1 MQGKGDF
8 LVGDYKVQPTHNK
21 IRLNDQE
28 FHVEPKIMQVLCYL
42 VEHAQQVLSK
52 QQILDA
58 LWPGQTIGQD
68 VITRAIFELR
78 KIFSDSAKSPK
89 FISTISRKG
98 YCFIHPVRY
107 TETNNL
113 TGEHVAM
120 LPSRNRINAVF
131 MVSGGFLL
139 LAIIATLLAFSD
151 KEELQ
156 QFDVETSL
164 ISHQSKGISSPVI
177 SPAGDRIVYV
187 ASNNNGYALTES
199 TMGTQNTKPLHTSK
213 TLLVSP
219 VWLNEHEVI
228 FAQCEGSECRT
239 NQLHL
244 THNIVTEKGFQD
256 KFIRRLSIN
265 TEKTQL
271 LVESGAIGDR
281 QFTLL
286 NTNDYQ
292 PIDIPSFKG
301 ARLAVFDAELPLVY
315 FLSYTDRGF
324 ITFNSYNVES
334 GQHQTLDFKVD
345 TVFSIAPKAKGQIW
359 VSGRRDGQASIW
371 LFDVGANEFHK
382 VLDASPG
389 EVFTELNYHLPTNQ
403 LAYKSV
409 ERNIDIGQVDA
420 PFTIDNINSGMID
433 MNAVYLERRE
443 ELVFASNRTGFY
455 ELWRSKQGAIEK
467 ITNLKTNVI
476 DRPIY
481 SPAQDKLAFT
491 SATLNKSVLRVL
503 NIENGEIELEHKMP
517 KKAFLL
523 SWDSDK
529 NGLYYSAANE
539 GSYTIYFFSFEQQ
552 SSTPVALNAGVL
564 MHNTQNSE
572 RYFGNM
578 LTANL
583 MKETSDGSISAVYQL
598 PFSAIPLSP
607 HQATVIEKNFFYVD
621 NSNVGRVVTQV
632 EIDNPKP
639 ELVLN
644 LPQSAFVTHIGKGE
658 KPYAIYDLLVVDKQ
672 QLVLSTIN
680 GTLTE

>member
-1 MQGKGDF
+1 MEGKSDF
-8 LVGDYKVQPTHNK
+8 LVGDYNVQPTHNK

-42 VEHAQQVLSK
+42 VEHAQQVISK

-98 YCFIHPVRY
+98 YCFIHPVEF
-107 TETNNL
+107 TD
-113 TGEHVAM
+113 AM
-120 LPSRNRINAVF
+120 QSIDEQTSLHSSSNHINAL
-131 MVSGGFLL
+131 FLTTFCVL
-139 LAIIATLLAFSD
+139 LFATIFIVLVWPDS
-151 KEELQ
+151 EETH
-156 QFDVETSL
+156 QFNVETSL
-164 ISHQSKGISSPVI
+164 ISHQSKGVSSPAI
-177 SPAGDRIVYV
+177 SPSGDRLIYV
-187 ASNNNGYALTES
+187 ASNADGFTLTQS
-199 TMGTQNTKPLHTSK
+199 TVGTQNARSLFTSK

-219 VWLNEHEVI
+219 VWLSEDEVI
-228 FAQCEGSECRT
+228 FAQCEGSDCKV

-244 THNIVTEKGFQD
+244 SSNTMTEKGYQD
-256 KFIRRLSIN
+256 KFIRRLSTHSDN
-265 TEKTQL
+265 TQL
-271 LVESGAIGDR
+271 LVESGAVGDR

-286 NTNDYQ
+286 NTKDYR
-292 PIDIPSFKG
+292 PIEVPSFNG
-301 ARLAVFDAELPLVY
+301 AHLAVFDTELPLIY
-315 FLSYTDRGF
+315 FLNYTDRGF
-324 ITFNSYNVES
+324 ITFNSYNVDA

-345 TVFSIAPKAKGQIW
+345 TVFSIAPKAKGQLW

-371 LFDVGANEFHK
+371 QFDVGTNEFHK

-389 EVFTELNYHLPTNQ
+389 EVFTELNYHQSTNQ

-409 ERNIDIGQVDA
+409 ERNIDIGQVGA
-420 PFTIDNINSGMID
+420 PFTVDGINSGMID
-433 MNAVYLERRE
+433 MNAVYLEERN

-455 ELWRSKQGAIEK
+455 ELWKAKKGAIEK

-481 SPAQDKLAFT
+481 SPSQDRLAFT

-503 NIENGEIELEHKMP
+503 NLENGEIELEHKMP

-539 GSYTIYFFSFEQQ
+539 GSYTIYFFSFEQL

-578 LTANL
+578 LSANL
-583 MKETSDGSISAVYQL
+583 MKEASDGTISAVFQL

-607 HQATVIEKNFFYVD
+607 HQATVIENNFLYVD
-621 NSNVGRVVTQV
+621 NTDVGRVVTQV
-632 EIDNPKP
+632 DIDSPKP

-644 LPQSAFVTHIGKGE
+644 LPQSAFVTHIGKDE
-658 KPYAIYDLLVVDKQ
+658 KPYAIYDLLVLDKQ

-680 GTLTE
+680 GTLAE